1 MPKAKAITHNGN
13 GSLKAPHAAQG
24 PAAGSS
30 SFANDQL
37 VVTMEIHVRADLG
50 DDDVLALTKW
60 AWERCVNA
68 LGGYKE
74 FRDIGEVGG
83 PEVTV
88 GVVRG

>member
-1 MPKAKAITHNGN
+1 MVPKVKASASNGN
-13 GSLKAPHAAQG
+13 GGLKATQANVA
-24 PAAGSS
+24 SS

-37 VVTMEIHVRADLG
+37 VVTMEIHVRRDLG